1 MFKALAAT
9 SCVLV
14 CCLGNPANAQT
25 FDDVINNDVINDNSS
40 TDYSGDNRFN
50 TNSYNTTTTG
60 SHFDYS
66 EISNETL
73 QHASVPSPV
82 GPAAPDSVAVFTVY
96 GQVDQVGPVAG
107 FSISI
112 PLTN

>member
-1 MFKALAAT
+1 MDR
-9 SCVLV
+9 SVV
-14 CCLGNPANAQT
+14 
-25 FDDVINNDVINDNSS
+25 DNSGS
-40 TDYSGDNRFN
+40 SRGN
-50 TNSYNTTTTG
+50 TNSFNTRNVDRSRTRNVNKDVHN
-60 SHFDYS
+60 SFDYS

-82 GPAAPDSVAVFTVY
+82 GPADADSVAVFTIY

-112 PLTN
+112 PLAN